1 MSDDSC
7 IRSITKLKI
16 NKVMARKKKVE
27 EEQPVTAEVVETKKK
42 SSKKAPKTKMSA
54 QKESI
59 QETGVQEPIVK
70 EENTKDSFKD
80 KDYTIDELIDMLGPD
95 IDCEDDTEFSLTE
108 DTSSQEQ
115 EYIMEDML
123 ATLDESSESD
133 DEKCVSDEVLDN
145 FDKALKGKG
154 LGEDYFRKKKERLK
168 EMELEHEL
176 HEFAIDEMLDEEN

>member
-1 MSDDSC
+1 
-7 IRSITKLKI
+7 
-16 NKVMARKKKVE
+16 MARKKKVE

-115 EYIMEDML
+115 KYTMEDML
-123 ATLDESSESD
+123 AVLDESIDND
-133 DEKCVSDEVLDN
+133 DEECVSDEILINSTRHSKKKVWAMII
-145 FDKALKGKG
+145 FR
-154 LGEDYFRKKKERLK
+154 RKKNGLK
-168 EMELEHEL
+168 KWSWSMNFTNSPL
-176 HEFAIDEMLDEEN
+176 MKC

>member
-1 MSDDSC
+1 
-7 IRSITKLKI
+7 
-16 NKVMARKKKVE
+16 MARKKKVE

-95 IDCEDDTEFSLTE
+95 IDCEDDTEFLNSNRQCNSVE
-108 DTSSQEQ
+108 F
-115 EYIMEDML
+115 I
-123 ATLDESSESD
+123 
-133 DEKCVSDEVLDN
+133 VS
-145 FDKALKGKG
+145 
-154 LGEDYFRKKKERLK
+154 
-168 EMELEHEL
+168 
-176 HEFAIDEMLDEEN
+176 

>member
-1 MSDDSC
+1 MIHLFGVLLNS
-7 IRSITKLKI
+7 KI

-70 EENTKDSFKD
+70 EENTKDSFKE

-108 DTSSQEQ
+108 NTSSQEQ
-115 EYIMEDML
+115 EYTIEDML
-123 ATLDESSESD
+123 SALDESIDDD
-133 DEKCVSDEVLDN
+133 DEECVSDEILDK
-145 FDKALKGKG
+145 FDKTLEEKG
-154 LGEDYFRKKKERLK
+154 LGDDYFGRKKNGLK
-168 EMELEHEL
+168 KWIWSMNFTNSPL
-176 HEFAIDEMLDEEN
+176 MKC

>member
-1 MSDDSC
+1 
-7 IRSITKLKI
+7 
-16 NKVMARKKKVE
+16 MARKKKVE

-42 SSKKAPKTKMSA
+42 SSKKAP

-115 EYIMEDML
+115 KYTMEDML
-123 ATLDESSESD
+123 AVLDESIDND
-133 DEKCVSDEVLDN
+133 DEECVSDEILDK
-145 FDKALKGKG
+145 FDKTLEEKG
-154 LGEDYFRKKKERLK
+154 LGDDYFRKKEERLK

-176 HEFAIDEMLDEEN
+176 HEFAIDEMLNE

>member
-1 MSDDSC
+1 MIHVFGVLLNS
-7 IRSITKLKI
+7 KI

-108 DTSSQEQ
+108 NTSSQEQ
-115 EYIMEDML
+115 EYTIEGMHS
-123 ATLDESSESD
+123 AFNESI
-133 DEKCVSDEVLDN
+133 DN
-145 FDKALKGKG
+145 N
-154 LGEDYFRKKKERLK
+154 
-168 EMELEHEL
+168 
-176 HEFAIDEMLDEEN
+176 DEE

>member
-1 MSDDSC
+1 
-7 IRSITKLKI
+7 
-16 NKVMARKKKVE
+16 MARKKKVE

-115 EYIMEDML
+115 KYTMEDML
-123 ATLDESSESD
+123 AVLDESIDND
-133 DEKCVSDEVLDN
+133 DEECVSDEIEKVWAMII
-145 FDKALKGKG
+145 FR
-154 LGEDYFRKKKERLK
+154 RKKNGLK
-168 EMELEHEL
+168 KWSWSMNFTNSPL
-176 HEFAIDEMLDEEN
+176 MKC